1 MRYVRARGR
10 FLAIGLLLTVILG
23 GAGFFVWVPSIIERS
38 RNKII
43 PHPRHRI
50 SIPAQSLHDS
60 LTIADLH
67 SDSLLWDRDLLERS
81 EYGHVDIPRLIE
93 GNVALQVF
101 TAVTKTPSDR
111 NHDGNTADTDKIT
124 LLVIAQL
131 WPLSTWNSLVERALH
146 QARKLHEFAQRAP
159 DRLRVVRSADDLA
172 AVLEARRTGKR
183 MLAAVLGIEG
193 AHALEGDLANL
204 QLFYDAGYRM
214 IGLTHFFDNE
224 VGGSVSG
231 MVKGGLTE
239 MGRALVRMM
248 EERGMIV
255 DLAHASP
262 QLVDDVLAF
271 ATRPV
276 VVSHTGV
283 RGTCDRERNLSD
295 DQIKRIAERGGLIGI
310 GYWDTAVCDPSL
322 EGIVAAMR
330 HVADLVGVEHV
341 ALGSD
346 YDGSTEVPFDTSE
359 LPALTQ
365 HLIETG
371 FREDAVRRIMG
382 QNTIDFLLE
391 NLPQRMP

>member
-1 MRYVRARGR
+1 M
-10 FLAIGLLLTVILG
+10 AIGLLLTVILG
-23 GAGFFVWVPSIIERS
+23 GAGFLVWAPPIIERS
-38 RNKII
+38 HNEII
-43 PHPRHRI
+43 PHPSYRI

-67 SDSLLWDRDLLERS
+67 SDSLLWDRDMLERR
-81 EYGHVDIPRLIE
+81 EFGHVDIPRLVE

-101 TAVTKTPSDR
+101 TAVTKTPSGR
-111 NHDGNTADTDKIT
+111 NYVANSADSDQIT
-124 LLVIAQL
+124 LLAVAQL
-131 WPLSTWNSLVERALH
+131 WPVSTWNSLVERALY
-146 QARKLHEFAQRAP
+146 QSRKLHEFAQRAP
-159 DRLRVVRSADDLA
+159 DQLRVVRSAEDLA

-183 MLAAVLGIEG
+183 LVATVLGIEG
-193 AHALEGDLANL
+193 AHALEGNLANL
-204 QLFYDAGYRM
+204 QLLYDAGYRM

-224 VGGSVSG
+224 FGGSVSG
-231 MVKGGLTE
+231 VVKGGLTD

-248 EERGMIV
+248 EERGLIV

-283 RGTCDRERNLSD
+283 RGTCDRGRNLSD

-322 EGIVAAMR
+322 EGIVAALR
-330 HVADLVGVEHV
+330 HVAELVGVEHV

-346 YDGSTEVPFDTSE
+346 YDGSTEVPFDASE

-371 FREDAVRRIMG
+371 FSKDAVRRIMG
-382 QNTIDFLLE
+382 KNTIDFLLQ
-391 NLPQRMP
+391 NLPQRAP